1 MAVWAWAVYSLPP
14 CGSSFT
20 WGQVTSLRPLFPKP
34 FLHSEHPPFHG
45 FLARLCWELDPG
57 FQLTLSRLV
66 EHVACGVFVWAGAC
80 RWPVCVC
87 VSCLSCSDVACSGGD
102 NLYPQTVPTDQQFT
116 YVFSPPVQKVNT
128 DFFLTLLSV
137 IWRLIWNWLYH
148 MLLKQA
154 LVENT
159 LHLSSLLEGTLWGN
173 KHL

>member
-14 CGSSFT
+14 CSSSFPC
-20 WGQVTSLRPLFPKP
+20 GQVTSLGTFVHQTFSSFRAP
-34 FLHSEHPPFHG
+34 SIS
-45 FLARLCWELDPG
+45 W
-57 FQLTLSRLV
+57 LSCQVVLEAGPRIPTDLV
-66 EHVACGVFVWAGAC
+66 EACRARGLWGVFVSRSLQVA
-80 RWPVCVC
+80 RVC

-102 NLYPQTVPTDQQFT
+102 NLYPQNVPTDQQFT

-159 LHLSSLLEGTLWGN
+159 LHLSSLLKGTLWGN